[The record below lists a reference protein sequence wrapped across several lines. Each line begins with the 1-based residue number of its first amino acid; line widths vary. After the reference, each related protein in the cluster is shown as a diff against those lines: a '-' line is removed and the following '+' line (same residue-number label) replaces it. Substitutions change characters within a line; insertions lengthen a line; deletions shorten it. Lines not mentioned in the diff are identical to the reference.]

1 MVLRSPGAIA
11 AGVVWSCVLAGC
23 DDLNGVKAVVSG
35 VSAPTPVVS
44 TAVVPSTLPFQI
56 LPVLGCPF
64 ASPFASNFSVIVEP
78 AGVDLILM
86 EVGFQFVDASGAVS
100 PLTFSQ
106 NDLTLLFGSTVVTSG
121 MQRSFAF
128 RTHFGCGFTSFP
140 QLMIGRFVFDDRS
153 GGRVERTMTARLN
166 SSR

>member
-11 AGVVWSCVLAGC
+11 AGVVLSCLFGGC
-23 DDLNGVKAVVSG
+23 DDLNGVKAIVSG
-35 VSAPTPVVS
+35 VSAPSPAVS

-78 AGVDLILM
+78 AGVDLVLT
-86 EVGFQFVDASGAVS
+86 EVGLQFLDASGAVS

-128 RTHFGCGFTSFP
+128 RTSFGCGFTSFP
-140 QLMIGRFVFDDRS
+140 QLMIGRFVFGDRS
-153 GGRVERTMTARLN
+153 GGLVERTLTVRLN
-166 SSR
+166 NSR

>member
-11 AGVVWSCVLAGC
+11 AGVVVSCVLAGC
-23 DDLNGVKAVVSG
+23 DDHNGVKVVASG
-35 VSAPTPVVS
+35 VSAPTPVVN

-78 AGVDLILM
+78 SGVDLILT
-86 EVGFQFVDASGAVS
+86 EVGLQFVDALGAVS

-128 RTHFGCGFTSFP
+128 RTTFGCGFTAFP
-140 QLMIGRFVFDDRS
+140 QLMIGRFVFGDRS
-153 GGRVERTMTARLN
+153 GGRTERTMTVRLN
-166 SSR
+166 NSR